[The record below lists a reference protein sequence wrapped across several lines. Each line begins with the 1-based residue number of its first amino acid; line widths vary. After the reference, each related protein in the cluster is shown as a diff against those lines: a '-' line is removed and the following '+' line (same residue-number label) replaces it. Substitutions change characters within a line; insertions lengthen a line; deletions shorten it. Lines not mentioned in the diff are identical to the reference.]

1 MTASD
6 LVLTRVMFA
15 GTDRRARRVL
25 ASRERLHALVETA
38 LDAGG
43 SDKMSARR
51 LWRLDRVSHGM
62 VLYILA
68 DRAPLAVMLQ
78 TQLGECR
85 VESKPYGPFLNSLSE
100 GEMLRLTVTANATH
114 TVGGRRVPV
123 PVADREMWLRKRLN
137 EAGCS
142 VVAVHDTGSEDW
154 HFSRSGRTVT
164 LRVVRFEA
172 TIRVSNPGNVRTL
185 LTDGL
190 GKAKGYGLGMVC
202 PSRV

>member
-1 MTASD
+1 MASD

-43 SDKMSARR
+43 SDKLAARR
-51 LWRLDRVSHGM
+51 LWRLDRVPHGM
-62 VLYILA
+62 ILYILA
-68 DRAPLAVMLQ
+68 DRAPLSAMLR
-78 TQLGECR
+78 TQLGECLM
-85 VESKPYGPFLNSLSE
+85 ESKPYVPFLDSLSE
-100 GEMLRLTVTANATH
+100 GDTLRLTVTANATH

-123 PVADREMWLRKRLN
+123 SAADRGIWLRKRLN

-142 VVAVHDTGSEDW
+142 VLTVHDAGSEDW
-154 HFSRSGRTVT
+154 HFKRSGRTVT
-164 LRVVRFEA
+164 LRAVRLEA
-172 TIRVSNPGNVRTL
+172 VIRVSNPKKVRTL

-202 PSRV
+202 PNRV